1 MAEFASPQRP
11 LPDARY
17 NPPHARVVFDFTTTA
32 LWTGP
37 PVGIVRVEG
46 EFGRWALDHLKE
58 LVPAFFDPEAR
69 AFRQLSHAKVRGLL
83 AQDCAIDTSSF
94 VGPARRGKRKT

>member
-1 MAEFASPQRP
+1 MAEFASPQRT
-11 LPDARY
+11 LPDARS
-17 NPPHARVVFDFTTTA
+17 NPPQARAVFHLPA
-32 LWTGP
+32 PGLGAGP

-58 LVPAFFDPEAR
+58 LVPAFFDPETR
-69 AFRQLSHAKVRGLL
+69 AFRQLSHATVRGLL

-94 VGPARRGKRKT
+94 VSPARR